1 MDDYVPISRRSAAA
15 LRTQADEYRRMAQT
29 ARLADTAASL
39 RKLAARLEALADER
53 EREGG

>member
-1 MDDYVPISRRSAAA
+1 
-15 LRTQADEYRRMAQT
+15 MAQT

-39 RKLAARLEALADER
+39 RKLAARLETLADER